1 MPRTNRFNVPFS
13 ERLRQSRVARGLE
26 AEAPAPA
33 ECTPAREVINWGSI
47 ADEISE
53 MRTAMLRSDAYS
65 QFAALVTANTQA
77 NANSFFSEFAHR
89 AMSRGEFMH
98 QNLHQ
103 NLRRDDAQIVINPY
117 RVRDDAPP
125 APSERPTFIPGNTRG
140 HTPIP
145 PPVMPPEALDIPSP
159 AELTTLL
166 AGRDANPAAQVQA
179 QAQRPSAQVADP
191 MTYRDLVER
200 QVQAFMEL
208 FPFIKMALH
217 GQKLERVGNYTGSSS
232 QACEISGMLPGN
244 TPLDLR
250 ENILI
255 ERYAL
260 RLEIRNAHGYKR
272 ISLRFPT
279 NLLRD
284 ERSLRLLPD
293 ITAVHPYNKPRPFYT
308 VRVVH
313 AHHRPEFGMP
323 LPFGLNDAIF
333 EPENST
339 NCYAASMTVSADTQL
354 WEIRELCR
362 MANGDYVPL
371 PPEAL
376 AMLPTDTQLHPH
388 LATKESN
395 RGMIAFTRDS
405 SAGQFDRQQVMK
417 AGRFFKQYGIDTTDQ
432 RAKEFSAIIAGALTF
447 EVKLLSTR
455 EEYRWAYANGPESCM
470 SKGSDRNNKAKFK
483 GCYVNGEWVHPIE
496 VFAHPESPL
505 RLLVVSDGDKV
516 GARTWVNTER
526 KQWARIYTC
535 NNVRGSSNLINE
547 WLETEG
553 YRQSNTWCAD
563 APMLRLTT
571 DRGYTVC
578 PYIDPGNYG
587 VGVEHDRLVIGGS
600 HQEANHE
607 TGCLNDSSDDDNDA
621 DWYCDDCGEG
631 CSDYDNR
638 YTVINDGCVCE
649 GCIGNYTAAWNPYDQ
664 ETQYVH
670 DSRIGNVT
678 NLYDATYDDTCDED
692 YVFSRNLGRDGYVL
706 LDSDEYGPDCVAKR
720 DVCVV
725 TTNDEWILEEDADD
739 KGYLYLE
746 DDGEWVPDSEACV
759 MVDADG
765 TATLHEE
772 SVANTDGYIDLADT
786 DIDEDDLDY
795 PNHKWTSAATTYLHP
810 DFIESLAETE
820 SESESEEGVAT

>member
-26 AEAPAPA
+26 AESPAPA

-47 ADEISE
+47 ADEVSG
-53 MRTAMLRSDAYS
+53 MREAMLTSDS
-65 QFAALVTANTQA
+65 FSRFAALMTANAQA
-77 NANSFFSEFAHR
+77 TGSSFFGGFVHQGMAH
-89 AMSRGEFMH
+89 GESM
-98 QNLHQ
+98 HQ
-103 NLRRDDAQIVINPY
+103 NLRRDDAQIVINPH

-125 APSERPTFIPGNTRG
+125 APSERLVFVPGNTHG
-140 HTPIP
+140 HIPIP

-166 AGRDANPAAQVQA
+166 AARDANPAA

-191 MTYRDLVER
+191 LTYRDLVEC
-200 QVQAFMEL
+200 QVQAFMAL
-208 FPFIKMALH
+208 VPMIKMLLRGTHIDYIA
-217 GQKLERVGNYTGSSS
+217 NYSNSSS
-232 QACEISGMLPGN
+232 CEFSIATRLPPDN
-244 TPLDLR
+244 PYLPA
-250 ENILI
+250 ENINSSDCGVQMELS
-255 ERYAL
+255 RGHVTARLFL
-260 RLEIRNAHGYKR
+260 RL
-272 ISLRFPT
+272 PT
-279 NLLRD
+279 TLLRD
-284 ERSLRLLPD
+284 ERSLLLLRD
-293 ITAVHPYNKPRPFYT
+293 IATVFDANVAVPLDYVN
-308 VRVVH
+308 VVH
-313 AHHRPEFGMP
+313 GMMQP
-323 LPFGLNDAIF
+323 GYGHTLPHGLN
-333 EPENST
+333 T
-339 NCYAASMTVSADTQL
+339 SMFGPAVGGTYQPHLVIPADTQL

-362 MANGDYVPL
+362 MAKGDYMPL

-376 AMLPTDTQLHPH
+376 DMLPAGTQLHPH
-388 LATKESN
+388 LATKDSN

-455 EEYRWAYANGPESCM
+455 EEYRWAYAIGPESCM
-470 SKGSDRNNKAKFK
+470 SRGSDYNNQAKFK
-483 GCYVNGEWVHPIE
+483 GCYVDGKWVHPIE

-547 WLETEG
+547 WLEIEG
-553 YRQSNTWCAD
+553 YRQSNTWCED
-563 APMLRLTT
+563 APMLRLVT
-571 DRGYTVC
+571 DRGDTIC

-587 VGVEHDRLVIGGS
+587 VGVERDRLVIGGS
-600 HQEANHE
+600 HRQANHE
-607 TGCLNDSSDDDNDA
+607 TGCLSDEDEDSEA
-621 DWYCDDCGEG
+621 DWYCDDCGDGYSE
-631 CSDYDNR
+631 YDGR
-638 YTVINDGCVCE
+638 YTVINGDCVC
-649 GCIGNYTAAWNPYDQ
+649 GHCINNYTAVWNPNQD

-670 DSRIGNVT
+670 DSQIGSLSY
-678 NLYDATYDDTCDED
+678 LYDATYDDTCDED

-706 LDSDEYGPDCVAKR
+706 LDSDEYGSDCVAQR
-720 DVCVV
+720 DMCVV
-725 TTNDEWILEEDADD
+725 TTNDEWILEEDAED

-746 DDGEWVPDSEACV
+746 ETGEWVPDDEACV

-772 SVANTDGYIDLADT
+772 RNADTDGYIDLADT

-795 PNHKWTSAATTYLHP
+795 PIHKWTSAATTYLHP

-820 SESESEEGVAT
+820 SESESEEGVAA

>member
-1 MPRTNRFNVPFS
+1 MPRTNRFHVPFS

-53 MRTAMLRSDAYS
+53 MRTAMLTSDSLAR
-65 QFAALVTANTQA
+65 FAAGIAGSPMIADFYEFSRFMNPDIRPGGAQVVTD
-77 NANSFFSEFAHR
+77 FARTH
-89 AMSRGEFMH
+89 AGQFVNVE
-98 QNLHQ
+98 
-103 NLRRDDAQIVINPY
+103 V
-117 RVRDDAPP
+117 
-125 APSERPTFIPGNTRG
+125 
-140 HTPIP
+140 P
-145 PPVMPPEALDIPSP
+145 PPPPPPALDIPSP
-159 AELTTLL
+159 AELTALL
-166 AGRDANPAAQVQA
+166 AERDANPAAQPQP
-179 QAQRPSAQVADP
+179 QPQRPSAQVADP

-208 FPFIKMALH
+208 LPLLKMVLRGELTDYIPDYSHSNSYEFGIATRL
-217 GQKLERVGNYTGSSS
+217 
-232 QACEISGMLPGN
+232 
-244 TPLDLR
+244 PLDNPYLPAEDIHTSDCGVGMDLTR
-250 ENILI
+250 GATTARLM
-255 ERYAL
+255 L
-260 RLEIRNAHGYKR
+260 RL
-272 ISLRFPT
+272 PT
-279 NLLRD
+279 ILLRD
-284 ERSLRLLPD
+284 ERSLLLLRD
-293 ITAVHPYNKPRPFYT
+293 IATVADANVAVPLDYVN
-308 VRVVH
+308 VVH
-313 AHHRPEFGMP
+313 EIMQPGYGRALPHGLNASMFEPAGESTYHHRLVIP
-323 LPFGLNDAIF
+323 
-333 EPENST
+333 
-339 NCYAASMTVSADTQL
+339 ADTQL

-362 MANGDYVPL
+362 MANGDYMPL

-376 AMLPTDTQLHPH
+376 DMLPAGTQLHPH

-470 SKGSDRNNKAKFK
+470 SRGSDRNNQAKFK
-483 GCYVNGEWVHPIE
+483 GCYVNSEWVHPIE

-535 NNVRGSSNLINE
+535 NNVRGSSNLIDE

-553 YRQSNTWCAD
+553 YRQSNTWCED
-563 APMLRLTT
+563 APMLRLVT
-571 DRGYTVC
+571 DRGDTIC

-587 VGVEHDRLVIGGS
+587 VGVERDHLVIGEG
-600 HQEANHE
+600 HRQANHE
-607 TGCLNDSSDDDNDA
+607 TGCLNDSSDDEDSEA
-621 DWYCDDCGEG
+621 DWHCDNCGDG
-631 CSDYDNR
+631 YSDWDDR
-638 YTVINDGCVCE
+638 YTVINDGCVC
-649 GCIGNYTAAWNPYDQ
+649 GHCSSNYTAVWNPYDQ

-670 DSRIGNVT
+670 DSQIGDVAS
-678 NLYDATYDDTCDED
+678 LYDATYDDTCDED

-706 LDSDEYGPDCVAKR
+706 LDSDEYGSDCVAQR
-720 DVCVV
+720 DMCVM
-725 TTNDEWILEEDADD
+725 TTNDEWILEEDTDD

-772 SVANTDGYIDLADT
+772 SAADTDGYIDLTDT
-786 DIDEDDLDY
+786 EIDEDDLDY
-795 PNHKWTSAATTYLHP
+795 PNHKWTNAATTYLHP

-820 SESESEEGVAT
+820 SESESEEGVAA

>member
-1 MPRTNRFNVPFS
+1 MPRTNRFHVPFS

-26 AEAPAPA
+26 AETPTPA
-33 ECTPAREVINWGSI
+33 ECTPARVSMDWDSSCEVMLTSDSLARFAAAIAEPPMI
-47 ADEISE
+47 ADFYEFSRFMNTDIRPGGAQVVTDFA
-53 MRTAMLRSDAYS
+53 RTHAG
-65 QFAALVTANTQA
+65 QFANV
-77 NANSFFSEFAHR
+77 E
-89 AMSRGEFMH
+89 
-98 QNLHQ
+98 
-103 NLRRDDAQIVINPY
+103 V
-117 RVRDDAPP
+117 
-125 APSERPTFIPGNTRG
+125 
-140 HTPIP
+140 P
-145 PPVMPPEALDIPSP
+145 PPPPPPALDIPSP

-166 AGRDANPAAQVQA
+166 AARDANPAA

-191 MTYRDLVER
+191 LTYRDLVEC
-200 QVQAFMEL
+200 QVQAFMALVPLLKMLLRGEHIEYIPDYSRSNSCEFGIAARLPPDNPYLPAEDTLTSTYGVQMEL
-208 FPFIKMALH
+208 SRGPVSARLF
-217 GQKLERVGNYTGSSS
+217 
-232 QACEISGMLPGN
+232 
-244 TPLDLR
+244 
-250 ENILI
+250 
-255 ERYAL
+255 L
-260 RLEIRNAHGYKR
+260 RL
-272 ISLRFPT
+272 PT
-279 NLLRD
+279 ALLRD
-284 ERSLRLLPD
+284 ERSLLLLRD
-293 ITAVHPYNKPRPFYT
+293 IATVSDSNVAVPLDHVN
-308 VRVVH
+308 VVH
-313 AHHRPEFGMP
+313 GMMQP
-323 LPFGLNDAIF
+323 GYGRALPHGLNASMF
-333 EPENST
+333 EPAGENT
-339 NCYAASMTVSADTQL
+339 YHPRLVIPADTQL

-362 MANGDYVPL
+362 MANGDYMPL

-376 AMLPTDTQLHPH
+376 DMLPAGTQLHPH

-447 EVKLLSTR
+447 EIKLLSTR

-470 SKGSDRNNKAKFK
+470 SRGSDRNNKDKFR
-483 GCYVNGEWVHPIE
+483 GCYVGSEWVHPIE

-535 NNVRGSSNLINE
+535 NNVRGSSNLIDE

-563 APMLRLTT
+563 APMLRLVT
-571 DRGYTVC
+571 DHGDTIC

-587 VGVEHDRLVIGGS
+587 VGVERDHLVIGGS
-600 HQEANHE
+600 HREANHE
-607 TGCLNDSSDDDNDA
+607 TGCLGDDDNDA
-621 DWYCDDCGEG
+621 DWHCDDCGAG
-631 CSDYDNR
+631 YSDYDDR
-638 YTVINDGCVCE
+638 YTVINDGCVCNS
-649 GCIGNYTAAWNPYDQ
+649 CSGNYTAVWNPYDQ

-670 DSRIGNVT
+670 DSQLGNVA

-706 LDSDEYGPDCVAKR
+706 LDSDEYAPGCVAQR
-720 DVCVV
+720 DMCVV
-725 TTNDEWILEEDADD
+725 TTNDEWILEGDTDD

-746 DDGEWVPDSEACV
+746 DDGEWVPDDEACV

-772 SVANTDGYIDLADT
+772 SAADTDGYIDLADT

-795 PNHKWTSAATTYLHP
+795 PNYKWTNAATTYLHP

-820 SESESEEGVAT
+820 SESESEEGAAA